1 MADSTHGYTAGSDA
15 ATYWTD
21 DPNAWDG
28 SDATAATRDIP
39 AASGKEVDYW
49 LKATT
54 NASSGSGDITNVE
67 IGIHHHGETTN
78 IIPYLVPVFDGS
90 TDGSEYPLANSVS
103 PVTEFVD
110 ITSDGNAPSSWS
122 WNDVSVLDIKA
133 YFQNT
138 HPSQP
143 RFAYIYEYY
152 VRVTYSSGD
161 TPISEQF
168 YYRKSGTTYSG
179 ILYSTNTEMVDY
191 LQLRVNGSTAYAAMD
206 VTASG
211 NPNASDLR
219 VRKGGITYSIL
230 TSE

>member
-15 ATYWTD
+15 AAYWTD

-39 AASGKEVDYW
+39 NQSGKEVDYW

-54 NASSGSGDITNVE
+54 NASSGEGDITKVE
-67 IGIHHHGETTN
+67 IGLHHEEESTHVTL
-78 IIPYLVPVFDGS
+78 YLVPTFSG
-90 TDGSEYPLANSVS
+90 TIDGSEYTLANA
-103 PVTEFVD
+103 PAPATEFVE
-110 ITSDGNAPSSWS
+110 ITSDGNAPSPWS

-133 YFQNT
+133 YGQNVHNT
-138 HPSQP
+138 QP
-143 RFAYIYEYY
+143 RMGYIYEYY

-161 TPISEQF
+161 TPISEKL
-168 YYRKSGTTYSG
+168 YYRKGGTTYSG
-179 ILYSTNTEMVDY
+179 TLYSTNTEMVDY
-191 LQLRVNGSTAYAAMD
+191 LQLRVNGATAYAAMD

-219 VRKGGITYSIL
+219 VRKDGITYSIL